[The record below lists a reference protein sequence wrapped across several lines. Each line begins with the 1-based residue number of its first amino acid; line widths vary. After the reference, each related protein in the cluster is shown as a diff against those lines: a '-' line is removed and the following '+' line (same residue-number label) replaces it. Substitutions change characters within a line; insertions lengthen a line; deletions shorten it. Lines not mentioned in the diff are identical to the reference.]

1 MAELALIFNK
11 NKNGFQTLLSN
22 SCAYLSL
29 QHGLC
34 RIQAWEVE
42 REIFLIHFH
51 VSYLT
56 VTVGTIHREDPIVI
70 ISTTLENEA
79 RGIFLNLIDK
89 SFI

>member
-1 MAELALIFNK
+1 M
-11 NKNGFQTLLSN
+11 
-22 SCAYLSL
+22 
-29 QHGLC
+29 
-34 RIQAWEVE
+34 E